1 MKRTTIKELY
11 TSPESFGGKEIT
23 VAGWIRTVRA
33 SNAFG
38 FIELADGST
47 FPRLQ
52 IVLEA
57 DKLQNYTEIAKLNV
71 GAAIIAKGEFVL
83 TPEAKQPFEL
93 KAVTIEVEGVSTPD
107 FPLQKKKTSLE
118 FLRTMPHLRART
130 NTFQAVF
137 RVRSEAAYA
146 IHKFFN
152 EEGFVYVN
160 TPLITVSD
168 CEGAGDMFR
177 VTALDMDNPPKTED
191 GKVDFSQ
198 DFFGKAANLTVSGQL
213 QGECFAQAFAKI
225 YTFGPTFRAERSF
238 TYK

>member
-1 MKRTTIKELY
+1 MKGIYKMKRTTIKELY
-11 TSPESFGGKEIT
+11 ASPEAFGEKEIT

-57 DKLQNYTEIAKLNV
+57 SNLANYTEISKLNV
-71 GAAIIAKGEFVL
+71 GAAIVAKGIFVL
-83 TPEAKQPFEL
+83 TPSAKQPFEL
-93 KAVTIEVEGVSTPD
+93 KATSIEVEGVSTPD

-118 FLRTMPHLRART
+118 FLRTIPHLRART

-152 EEGFVYVN
+152 QRGFV
-160 TPLITVSD
+160 
-168 CEGAGDMFR
+168 
-177 VTALDMDNPPKTED
+177 
-191 GKVDFSQ
+191 
-198 DFFGKAANLTVSGQL
+198 
-213 QGECFAQAFAKI
+213 
-225 YTFGPTFRAERSF
+225 
-238 TYK
+238 